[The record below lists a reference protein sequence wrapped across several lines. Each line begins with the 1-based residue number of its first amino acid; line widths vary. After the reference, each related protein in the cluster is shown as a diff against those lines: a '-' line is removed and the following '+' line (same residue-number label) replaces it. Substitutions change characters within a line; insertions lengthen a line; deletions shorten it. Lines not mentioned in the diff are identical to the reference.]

1 MRACGIRQN
10 SLLGASGI
18 VTGAGRGGELLQLQI
33 FQMLLL
39 PFGVL
44 LPDITMFL
52 DLGRF
57 PAGQGHGPLR
67 TGHGLLLLPHLLL
80 GLPYGLE
87 AFLFPGGQCPQ
98 GGPEIRDLFQ
108 RKGRSHD
115 GGVTP
120 LLVDMHGGDL
130 HESMHP
136 LVFIPGVAG
145 EQVTSRAREAA
156 QVLDVDVRVLSSAT
170 TGAYNSAALR
180 GVPSLLIERGGN
192 GVWSRAEVDAYKRDI
207 RALLA
212 HLQLLA
218 PLAGLP
224 HREQREI
231 RDAVYLTAKDQGCW
245 YPDVTP
251 GAPVSRGETLGTVCD
266 IFGRVI
272 DCYRAEKDGIVL
284 YMTVSLAVKAGT
296 PLVAYG

>member
-120 LLVDMHGGDL
+120 LLFFL
-130 HESMHP
+130 
-136 LVFIPGVAG
+136 
-145 EQVTSRAREAA
+145 
-156 QVLDVDVRVLSSAT
+156 
-170 TGAYNSAALR
+170 
-180 GVPSLLIERGGN
+180 
-192 GVWSRAEVDAYKRDI
+192 
-207 RALLA
+207 
-212 HLQLLA
+212 
-218 PLAGLP
+218 
-224 HREQREI
+224 
-231 RDAVYLTAKDQGCW
+231 
-245 YPDVTP
+245 TP
-251 GAPVSRGETLGTVCD
+251 GTVT
-266 IFGRVI
+266 F
-272 DCYRAEKDGIVL
+272 
-284 YMTVSLAVKAGT
+284 
-296 PLVAYG
+296 

>member
-98 GGPEIRDLFQ
+98 GGPEIRTSSSE
-108 RKGRSHD
+108 R
-115 GGVTP
+115 
-120 LLVDMHGGDL
+120 
-130 HESMHP
+130 
-136 LVFIPGVAG
+136 VAPMM
-145 EQVTSRAREAA
+145 AA
-156 QVLDVDVRVLSSAT
+156 
-170 TGAYNSAALR
+170 
-180 GVPSLLIERGGN
+180 
-192 GVWSRAEVDAYKRDI
+192 
-207 RALLA
+207 
-212 HLQLLA
+212 
-218 PLAGLP
+218 
-224 HREQREI
+224 
-231 RDAVYLTAKDQGCW
+231 
-245 YPDVTP
+245 
-251 GAPVSRGETLGTVCD
+251 
-266 IFGRVI
+266 
-272 DCYRAEKDGIVL
+272 
-284 YMTVSLAVKAGT
+284 
-296 PLVAYG
+296 